1 MTNCTH
7 EWVHFEPKVTCW
19 YDGWSSRATLTYEKW
34 CKVCYL
40 VKERKENYR
49 EITTIIEE
57 D

>member
-7 EWVHFEPKVTCW
+7 EWEHYEPEVRCW
-19 YDGWSSRATLTYEKW
+19 YDGWSSRATLTYTKW

-49 EITTIIEE
+49 EITETSACE
-57 D
+57 